1 MTQEEVWVLLYVDA
15 CSIGMSSRSLS
26 SKDAADLA
34 DKRLVEWE
42 KRFGQNKPATKDSK
56 REALERIGISDSIA
70 LDIAGR
76 AT

>member
-26 SKDAADLA
+26 SKDAAYLA

-42 KRFGQNKPATKDSK
+42 KRFGQNKPATK
-56 REALERIGISDSIA
+56 EL
-70 LDIAGR
+70 
-76 AT
+76 